1 MSDSAL
7 RPHRRGRILTAALI
21 VGAVVAASVVAT
33 VPAVAAEPTVGARTA
48 GDPLFPHV
56 GNGGYDV
63 THYDLDLTYRANDDV
78 SAVATIAATAAAPLS
93 GFSLDFEGMTVDSVT
108 VNGVPAQFSR
118 EQDVDATLFK
128 LDITPATA
136 VSGPFTVAVA
146 YSGAPVRHIDADG
159 SSEGW
164 VKTSDGVTALG
175 QPIGAMT
182 WFPQNNA
189 PADKATY
196 DISVTAPT
204 TAGGNPLSVASN
216 GELIGKTVDAQAGTT
231 TWDWQQ
237 RNPMATELS
246 VLSIGRFNVLESD
259 ITLASGRT
267 LHEWSFVDPTISVNV
282 QNTINTRRG
291 EIKQIIDWLETK
303 LGPYPGNSV
312 GLIVDRVGVQ
322 YALETQDRPF
332 FDGSVSAN
340 TLIHEL
346 VHQWLGNEVAPADW
360 SHIWLNEGA
369 AEFFTT
375 YYRYGVGLSQT
386 TPENDSFGSW
396 SSASASRWLT
406 PTVGFTDPAE
416 LYDWQV
422 YNRGKYTL
430 GALMT
435 AVGRD
440 AFDATYAAWTKAH
453 AGGSA
458 DTDDFIALA
467 EQVSGRELG
476 AFFQDWLF
484 DTDKPAWPA
493 MWTAGITSDVP
504 AGETVLPG
512 DTATLTLKV
521 ENTGR
526 VDLAGATVVADATQL
541 LTQASFPILPKDVA
555 RQDSTLTWSIPTTAP
570 GATASVDIE
579 VKVAADAP
587 GGAITIPIT
596 APQLGST
603 LTSAQAIFQV
613 AGPVALNLLNINDF
627 HGRIDQNTVKFAG
640 TIEQLRAEYGEANTL
655 FLSDGDNIGASLFA
669 SSYFKDEPTLEVLNA
684 LGLKASAVGNH
695 EFDKG
700 IADLTGRVADSA
712 DFTYLGANVYDA
724 ETGEVLL
731 PEYATFTVDG
741 LTVAV
746 IGAVTEETPSL
757 VSPDGIK
764 GVTFGDPVAA
774 VNRVAA
780 QLTDGDPAN
789 GEADVIVAEYH
800 EGASA
805 GTPDKSTLEQEL
817 AHGGAFA
824 SIVEDTSAAVD
835 AIFTGHTHKLYAWE
849 APIPGTDRTRPIVQT
864 GNYGENIGQ
873 VVLQLDPVTGA
884 VESYTVKNAARTTA
898 ADADLVA
905 AYPRVAEVKRIVDA
919 TLADAAAVG
928 NQPVGS
934 VAADITTAFS
944 GGSYVDGVYRGGARD
959 DRAAQSTLGNLVA
972 DSIRDAL
979 ADSARGGAEIGVVN
993 PGGLRAELSYAPD
1006 GVITYAEANA
1016 VLPFVN
1022 NLWTTTLTGAQFT
1035 KVLEEQWQLDDKG
1048 QVPSRPYL
1056 QLGLSEN
1063 VFYTYDAAAAQ
1074 GSRITGVWIDGQPID
1089 PNREYR
1095 VGSFN
1100 FLLTGGDNFRT
1111 FKEGTQTRDSGLV
1124 DRDAWIDYL
1133 AAHPALAP
1141 DFSSRSAQVSGLP
1154 TSVVA
1159 GEAVTFQVSR
1169 FDLTSLGSPANTVLE
1184 PSIGQAAYAPVAVT
1198 DGVANVS
1205 LTTPGD
1211 VAGPAVVSLTAPDSG
1226 TVIRVPIDVRPAVP
1240 GTGGGVVET
1249 PAPESALTPATQ
1261 NAVQIQGGTTLQPGQ
1276 TITIHVGEEYAGD
1289 WVSVWLRSDPLLLG
1303 WYRVDE
1309 LGNITVTLPA
1319 GVSGAHRLIVQDAEG
1334 NVIGWQQ
1341 VQIGALPSTGQ
1352 DGGSILGL
1360 SLVALLLVGA
1370 GVSARTIRRRR
1381 A

>member
-1 MSDSAL
+1 MSDSIL

-21 VGAVVAASVVAT
+21 VGAVVAASAVAT
-33 VPAVAAEPTVGARTA
+33 VPAGAAEPTVGARTA
-48 GDPLFPHV
+48 GDPLFPNV

-78 SAVATIAATAAAPLS
+78 SAVATIEATAPTPLS
-93 GFSLDFEGMTVDSVT
+93 AFSLDFEGMTVESVT
-108 VNGVPAQFSR
+108 VNGAPAQFSR
-118 EQDVDATLFK
+118 EQDAEATLFK
-128 LDITPATA
+128 LDITPAA
-136 VSGPFTVAVA
+136 PVSGSFTVAVV
-146 YSGAPVRHIDADG
+146 YSGAPVEHIDADG

-164 VKTSDGVTALG
+164 VKTSDGATALG
-175 QPIGAMT
+175 QPIGAMA

-189 PADKATY
+189 TADKATY

-237 RNPMATELS
+237 RKPMATELS

-312 GLIVDRVGVQ
+312 GLIVDRVGVE
-322 YALETQDRPF
+322 YALETQDRSF
-332 FDGSVSAN
+332 FDGSVGAS
-340 TLIHEL
+340 TLVHEL
-346 VHQWLGNEVAPADW
+346 VHQWLGNEVTPTDW

-369 AEFFTT
+369 AEFFTA
-375 YYRYGVGLSQT
+375 YYRYGVGLTQT
-386 TPENDSFGSW
+386 TPENDSFSSW
-396 SSASASRWLT
+396 SSASDSRWVT

-435 AVGRD
+435 AIGRD

-453 AGGSA
+453 AGGAA

-467 EQVSGRELG
+467 EQVSGRDLG
-476 AFFQDWLF
+476 TFFQDWLL
-484 DTDKPAWPA
+484 DADKPAWPA
-493 MWTAGITSDVP
+493 MWTAAITSDVT
-504 AGETVLPG
+504 AGETLLPG

-526 VDLAGATVVADATQL
+526 VDLAGATVVADASQL

-555 RQDSTLTWSIPTTAP
+555 RKDSTLTWSIPTTAP

-603 LTSAQAIFQV
+603 LAAAEVVVPIMV
-613 AGPVALNLLNINDF
+613 PVNLLNINDF
-627 HGRIDQNTVKFAG
+627 HGRIDANTVKFAG
-640 TIEQLRAEYGEANTL
+640 TVEQLRAEYGDANTL
-655 FLSDGDNIGASLFA
+655 FLSAGDNIGASLFA
-669 SSYFKDEPTLEVLNA
+669 SSYFQDEPTLDVLNA

-695 EFDKG
+695 EFDQG
-700 IADLTGRVADSA
+700 IDDLTGRVAGSA
-712 DFTYLGANVYDA
+712 DFAYLGANVYDA
-724 ETGEVLL
+724 ASGEVLL
-731 PEYATFTVDG
+731 PEYATFTVSG

-746 IGAVTEETPSL
+746 IGAITEETPTL

-764 GVTFGDPVAA
+764 GVSFGDPVEA

-780 QLTDGDPAN
+780 QLTDGEPAN
-789 GEADVIVAEYH
+789 GEADIIIAEYH
-800 EGASA
+800 EGASEGEA
-805 GTPDKSTLEQEL
+805 KSTLEAQI
-817 AHGGAFA
+817 ARGGAFA
-824 SIVEDTSAAVD
+824 SIVNDTSAAVD
-835 AIFTGHTHKLYAWE
+835 AIFTGHTHMAYPWNAK
-849 APIPGTDRTRPIVQT
+849 IPGTDRTRPIVQT

-873 VVLQLDPVTGA
+873 VVLQVDPVTGSVA
-884 VESYTVKNAARTTA
+884 SYNTNLTARTKT

-905 AYPRVAEVKRIVDA
+905 TYPRVAEVKQIVDA
-919 TLADAAAVG
+919 TLAEAAIVG
-928 NQPVGS
+928 NKPVGS

-944 GGSYVDGVYRGGARD
+944 GGSYVDGVYTGGERD
-959 DRAAQSTLGNLVA
+959 NRAAQSTLGNLVA

-979 ADSARGGAEIGVVN
+979 ADPARGGAEIGVVN
-993 PGGLRAELSYAPD
+993 PGGLRADLRYAPD

-1063 VFYTYDAAAAQ
+1063 VFYTYDASAAQ
-1074 GSRITGVWIDGQPID
+1074 GSHITGVWIDGQPID

-1111 FKEGTQTRDSGLV
+1111 FKSGTQTRDSGLV
-1124 DRDAWIDYL
+1124 DRDAWIAFL
-1133 AAHPALAP
+1133 AANPDIEP
-1141 DFSSRSAQVSGLP
+1141 DFASRSAQVRGLAGSVEAGQSVTLEVSGL
-1154 TSVVA
+1154 
-1159 GEAVTFQVSR
+1159 
-1169 FDLTSLGSPANTVLE
+1169 DLTSLGSPVNTTIE
-1184 PSIGQAAYAPVAVT
+1184 PAIGDTVYPPVAVT
-1198 DGVANVS
+1198 DGVARISVA
-1205 LTTPGD
+1205 TPSD
-1211 VAGPAVVSLTAPDSG
+1211 IVGPAVLTLTAPDSG
-1226 TVIRVPIDVRPAVP
+1226 TVIRVPINVRPALP
-1240 GTGGGVVET
+1240 GTGGGVET

-1261 NAVQIQGGTTLQPGQ
+1261 NAVQIQGGTNLQPGQ
-1276 TITIHVGEEYAGD
+1276 TVTIHVGEEYAGD
-1289 WVSVWLRSDPLLLG
+1289 WVSVWLRSDPVLLG

-1319 GVSGAHRLIVQDAEG
+1319 GVAGAHRLIVQDAEG

-1341 VQIGALPSTGQ
+1341 VRIGALPSTGQ

-1360 SLVALLLVGA
+1360 SLMALLLVGV

>member
-1 MSDSAL
+1 MSDSTL

-21 VGAVVAASVVAT
+21 VGAVVAASAVAT
-33 VPAVAAEPTVGARTA
+33 VPAGAAEPTVGARTA
-48 GDPLFPHV
+48 GDPLFPNV

-78 SAVATIAATAAAPLS
+78 SAVATIEATAPAPLS
-93 GFSLDFEGMTVDSVT
+93 AFSLDFEGMTVESVT
-108 VNGVPAQFSR
+108 VNGAPAQFSR
-118 EQDVDATLFK
+118 EQDAQATLFK
-128 LDITPATA
+128 LDITPAA
-136 VSGPFTVAVA
+136 PVSGSFTVAVV
-146 YSGAPVRHIDADG
+146 YSGAPVEHIDADG

-164 VKTSDGVTALG
+164 VKTSDGATALG
-175 QPIGAMT
+175 QPIGAMA

-189 PADKATY
+189 TADKATY

-237 RNPMATELS
+237 RKPMATELS
-246 VLSIGRFNVLESD
+246 VLSIGRFNVLEGD

-267 LHEWSFVDPTISVNV
+267 LHEWSFVDPTISTNT

-312 GLIVDRVGVQ
+312 GLIVDRVGVG
-322 YALETQDRPF
+322 YALETQDRSF
-332 FDGSVSAN
+332 FDGSVGAS
-340 TLIHEL
+340 TLVHEL
-346 VHQWLGNEVAPADW
+346 VHQWLGNEVTPTDW

-369 AEFFTT
+369 AEFFTA
-375 YYRYGVGLSQT
+375 YYRYGVGLTQT
-386 TPENDSFGSW
+386 TPENDSFSYW
-396 SSASASRWLT
+396 SDARNDGRWGT

-435 AVGRD
+435 VIGRD

-453 AGGSA
+453 AGGAA

-467 EQVSGRELG
+467 EQVSGRDLG
-476 AFFQDWLF
+476 AFFQDWLL
-484 DTDKPAWPA
+484 DADKPAWPA
-493 MWTAGITSDVP
+493 MWTAAVTSDVP

-526 VDLAGATVVADATQL
+526 VDLAGATVVADASSL
-541 LTQASFPILPKDVA
+541 LAQASIPALPAGVV
-555 RQDSTLTWSIPTTAP
+555 RNGTTLTWSIPTTAP
-570 GATASVDIE
+570 GATASVEIA

-587 GGAITIPIT
+587 GGAVSVPIT

-603 LTSAQAIFQV
+603 LAAAEAVVQI
-613 AGPVALNLLNINDF
+613 AGPVPLNLLNINDF

-640 TIEQLRAEYGEANTL
+640 TIEQLRAQYGEENTL
-655 FLSDGDNIGASLFA
+655 FFSDGDNIGASLFA
-669 SSYFKDEPTLEVLNA
+669 SSYFDDEPTLDVLNA

-700 IADLTGRVADSA
+700 IADLLGRVTDSA

-724 ETGEVLL
+724 ESGEVLL

-764 GVTFGDPVAA
+764 GVSFGDPVAA

-780 QLTDGDPAN
+780 QLTDGDLDN
-789 GEADVIVAEYH
+789 GEADVIIAEYH

-805 GTPDKSTLEQEL
+805 GTPDNSTLEQEV

-884 VESYTVKNAARTTA
+884 VESYTVKNTARTAT

-905 AYPRVAEVKRIVDA
+905 AYPRVAAVKQIVDS
-919 TLADAAAVG
+919 TLAEAAIVG
-928 NQPVGS
+928 NKPVGS

-944 GGSYVDGVYRGGARD
+944 GGSYVDGVYQGGVRD

-979 ADSARGGAEIGVVN
+979 ADPARGGAEIGVVN
-993 PGGLRAELSYAPD
+993 PGGLRADLRYAPD

-1074 GSRITGVWIDGQPID
+1074 GSHITGVWIDGQPID
-1089 PNREYR
+1089 PSREYR

-1111 FKEGTQTRDSGLV
+1111 FTSGTQTRDSGLV

-1133 AAHPALAP
+1133 AAHPALEPGFA
-1141 DFSSRSAQVSGLP
+1141 SRSAQVSGLP
-1154 TSVVA
+1154 ASVVA

-1169 FDLTSLGSPANTVLE
+1169 FDLTSLGSPANTTLE
-1184 PSIGQAAYAPVAVT
+1184 PAIGEIAYAPVPVT
-1198 DGVANVS
+1198 NGVADVS
-1205 LTTPGD
+1205 LTTPSD
-1211 VAGPAVVSLTAPDSG
+1211 VAGRTVISLTAPDSG
-1226 TVIRVPIDVRPAVP
+1226 TVVRVPINVRPALP
-1240 GTGGGVVET
+1240 GTGGGVET

-1261 NAVQIQGGTTLQPGQ
+1261 NAVQIQGGTNLQPGQ
-1276 TITIHVGEEYAGD
+1276 TVTIHVGEEYAGD
-1289 WVSVWLRSDPLLLG
+1289 WVSVWLRSDPVLLG
-1303 WYRVDE
+1303 WYRVDK

-1319 GVSGAHRLIVQDAEG
+1319 GVAGAHRLIVQDAEG

-1360 SLVALLLVGA
+1360 SLMALLLVGV